1 LIAGG
6 ARKGQEERAMPAAAG
21 VFAIHAPP
29 FLVSV
34 AFHRLACATVVS
46 QRPGTGQRISVI
58 MDRPDREDRPT
69 LEARGHVSKIWYCRN
84 CGYEVTSRGRCHLCR
99 QRLVASS
106 LPELPAGDEDDEVG
120 YRLEGWSD
128 RERGR
133 LIERLNDDEVV
144 HRFENDELV
153 VSADDEARV
162 DDLVEELAANPDEE
176 EVGVADSGRLGE
188 RGLLEA
194 GRDEEQDEPTTAA
207 LRLLADAAGRLRRDP
222 TDMHADADV
231 AEASAAVFMA
241 EDYSGAD
248 ADTWAAVGRVTRR
261 LLSALGADEALEEEI
276 QTQAAVLEK
285 LLNPLVGDSV
295 DAAAGEADA
304 DETVYELPEW
314 LPEQR
319 AQLGVFLDDASIA
332 YEWEGNDLVVP
343 AVREAEVE
351 ALFARVGAPTDEDED
366 DDDGEARYRAL
377 EELFAAAD
385 RLAGDPADEQLA
397 GETVGWIEEAA
408 GPPPIGLDEV
418 QWFRIMTQARTLSES
433 IRAEREHAIAEEA
446 AALRDMLRAV
456 V

>member
-1 LIAGG
+1 
-6 ARKGQEERAMPAAAG
+6 
-21 VFAIHAPP
+21 
-29 FLVSV
+29 
-34 AFHRLACATVVS
+34 
-46 QRPGTGQRISVI
+46 
-58 MDRPDREDRPT
+58 MDRRDREDRPT
-69 LEARGHVSKIWYCRN
+69 PEGRRHVSKIWYCRN

-99 QRLVASS
+99 ERLVASA
-106 LPELPAGDEDDEVG
+106 LPELPAGDDDDEVG

-133 LIERLNDDEVV
+133 LIERLNVDEVL
-144 HRFENDELV
+144 HRFEADELV
-153 VSADDEARV
+153 VSAEDEARV
-162 DDLVEELAANPDEE
+162 DDLVAELAANPDEE
-176 EVGVADSGRLGE
+176 EEVAGSPSGRLGQP
-188 RGLLEA
+188 GGGGPLEA
-194 GRDEEQDEPTTAA
+194 GWDEEEDEPTTAA

-231 AEASAAVFMA
+231 GEASAAVFMA
-241 EDYSGAD
+241 EDYSSAD

-261 LLSALGADEALEEEI
+261 LLSALGADEALEDEI

-285 LLNPLVGDSV
+285 LLNPLVGASV
-295 DAAAGEADA
+295 DAAGQQSDG
-304 DETVYELPEW
+304 DETVYELAEW

-319 AQLGVFLDDASIA
+319 AQLGVLLEAASIA

-343 AVREAEVE
+343 AAREGEVE
-351 ALFARVGAPTDEDED
+351 ALFARVGVPTDEDED
-366 DDDGEARYRAL
+366 DDGESRYRAL

-433 IRAEREHAIAEEA
+433 IRAEREHAIAEDA

>member
-1 LIAGG
+1 
-6 ARKGQEERAMPAAAG
+6 
-21 VFAIHAPP
+21 
-29 FLVSV
+29 
-34 AFHRLACATVVS
+34 
-46 QRPGTGQRISVI
+46 
-58 MDRPDREDRPT
+58 
-69 LEARGHVSKIWYCRN
+69 
-84 CGYEVTSRGRCHLCR
+84 
-99 QRLVASS
+99 LVASA
-106 LPELPAGDEDDEVG
+106 LPELPAGEDDDEVG
-120 YRLEGWSD
+120 YRLERWSD

-133 LIERLNDDEVV
+133 LIERLNVDEVL
-144 HRFENDELV
+144 HRFEDDELV
-153 VSADDEARV
+153 VAAEDEARV
-162 DDLVEELAANPDEE
+162 DDLVEELAATPDEE
-176 EVGVADSGRLGE
+176 QPTGAS
-188 RGLLEA
+188 A
-194 GRDEEQDEPTTAA
+194 GSSAAGGPSEGDWDQEQDEPTTTA
-207 LRLLADAAGRLRRDP
+207 LRLLADAAGRLHRDP

-241 EDYSGAD
+241 EDYPGAD

-285 LLNPLVGDSV
+285 LLNPLVGDTE
-295 DAAAGEADA
+295 DAAPEPPDGE
-304 DETVYELPEW
+304 ETVYELPEW

-319 AQLGVFLDDASIA
+319 AQLDVFLDEASIG
-332 YEWEGNDLVVP
+332 YEWEGDDLVVP
-343 AVREAEVE
+343 ADREAEVE
-351 ALFARVGAPTDEDED
+351 AFFARVGGSTDED
-366 DDDGEARYRAL
+366 DDDDGETRYRAL

-433 IRAEREHAIAEEA
+433 IRDDREHAIAEDA